1 MTLTAQSTPVAA
13 AEPPQTPSRHSG
25 SVCPNCGAPSV
36 HRSHRKGLTERL
48 FVVVGARIRRCHACN
63 ARFARLF
70 TSAVYMDDASRAI
83 RRAAL
88 LLLMLAGAL
97 FVIIAMLWF
106 MNKQAAI
113 GPSDCRM
120 EPRHAVFAHFRAL
133 ANERA
138 LASAR
143 SPIST

>member
-1 MTLTAQSTPVAA
+1 
-13 AEPPQTPSRHSG
+13 
-25 SVCPNCGAPSV
+25 
-36 HRSHRKGLTERL
+36 
-48 FVVVGARIRRCHACN
+48 
-63 ARFARLF
+63 
-70 TSAVYMDDASRAI
+70 MDDASRAI